1 MILSAIMA
9 EQENGNAGLPCRTD
23 EPEKVARMRTLRV
36 WKTI

>member
-23 EPEKVARMRTLRV
+23 EPEKVARTRMLCD
-36 WKTI
+36 WETI